1 MSKQQCGTKKKTTIG
16 GQALIEGVMMRGVS
30 LTAMASR
37 LPTGEIDVETWPT
50 ESEKKGKWFRKT
62 PFIRG
67 VFNLVDSLRL
77 GYKCLM
83 KSAEKVGFEDEEP
96 SKFEKKLQEK
106 LGDKFMG
113 VVTGFAGVLAVIL
126 SVGLFML
133 LPVYLVKFIEYLA
146 GDLGGWKTIIEGVVK
161 IVIFVGYLAAIGKM
175 KDIQRVFQY
184 HGGEHK
190 SIACYEAGAELTVE
204 NARGFTRFHP
214 RCGTSFLLIVL
225 IISII
230 VFSIVPWGN
239 GLLRVVYKLA
249 LMPVVVGI
257 AYEIIKLAGRH
268 CDNIIMRMISAPGLL
283 LQRLTTREPDD
294 SQLEVAL
301 ASLKAVLP
309 HEGEDDNW

>member
-1 MSKQQCGTKKKTTIG
+1 MSKRCTTKKKTTIG

-50 ESEKKGKWFRKT
+50 QSEKKGAWYRKV

-67 VFNLVDSLRL
+67 IFNLIDSLTL

-96 SKFEKKLQEK
+96 SKFEKKLQEL
-106 LGDKFMG
+106 LGDKFMA
-113 VVTGFAGVLAVIL
+113 VITGFAGVLAVVIA
-126 SVGLFML
+126 VGLFML
-133 LPVYLVKFIEYLA
+133 LPVYLVKLIEYLA
-146 GDLGGWKTIIEGVVK
+146 GDLGGWKTVIEGVIK
-161 IVIFVGYLAAIGKM
+161 IAVFVAYIAAISLS
-175 KDIQRVFQY
+175 KDIHRVFQY

-190 SIACYEAGAELTVE
+190 SIACYEGGDELTVE
-204 NARGFTRFHP
+204 NARRYTRFHP

-225 IISII
+225 IISIL
-230 VFSIVPWGN
+230 VFSVLPWGN

-249 LMPVVVGI
+249 LMPLVIGI
-257 AYEIIKLAGRH
+257 AYEIIKLAGRY
-268 CDNIIMRMISAPGLL
+268 CENIIMRIISAPGIW

-294 SQLEVAL
+294 EQLEVAL
-301 ASLKAVLP
+301 ASLIAVLP
-309 HEGEDDNW
+309 REDEDDNW

>member
-1 MSKQQCGTKKKTTIG
+1 M
-16 GQALIEGVMMRGVS
+16 
-30 LTAMASR
+30 
-37 LPTGEIDVETWPT
+37 
-50 ESEKKGKWFRKT
+50 
-62 PFIRG
+62 
-67 VFNLVDSLRL
+67 
-77 GYKCLM
+77 
-83 KSAEKVGFEDEEP
+83 
-96 SKFEKKLQEK
+96 
-106 LGDKFMG
+106 
-113 VVTGFAGVLAVIL
+113 
-126 SVGLFML
+126 
-133 LPVYLVKFIEYLA
+133 
-146 GDLGGWKTIIEGVVK
+146 
-161 IVIFVGYLAAIGKM
+161 
-175 KDIQRVFQY
+175 FQY

-230 VFSIVPWGN
+230 VFSILPWGN

-249 LMPVVVGI
+249 LMPVVIGI

-268 CDNIIMRMISAPGLL
+268 CENIIMRIISAPGLW